1 MLTRVGGLLLIVGSL
16 VAVFLVVLVTGGTAV
31 GLGGA
36 EVNGQYVVAYFALI
50 GVGTAAIALG
60 GAAPFG
66 SLGIRLA
73 TANTSAGALLLAGS
87 GVGGESTAILSLI
100 GLLFM
105 AVGLFAVGATLIR
118 WPGWSKWT
126 GGAMLTG
133 VLLTVVGTI
142 GPHEMGGPP
151 LAFLGIALVV
161 ASIAALGILG
171 LRTGR
176 SSSVAS
182 DT

>member
-16 VAVFLVVLVTGGTAV
+16 VAVFLAVFVTGGTAV

-50 GVGTAAIALG
+50 AAGTAAIAVG

-66 SLGIRLA
+66 SLGARLA
-73 TANTSAGALLLAGS
+73 AANTSAGALFLAVS
-87 GVGGESTAILSLI
+87 GVGGESTAILGLI

-105 AVGLFAVGATLIR
+105 AIGLFAVGATLIR

-126 GGAMLTG
+126 GAAMLVG
-133 VLLTVVGTI
+133 LLFTVPGTI
-142 GPHEMGGPP
+142 GPREIQP
-151 LAFLGIALVV
+151 LAFVGIALVL
-161 ASIAALGILG
+161 ASIAALGILAFRAGG
-171 LRTGR
+171 LR
-176 SSSVAS
+176 SAPAS
-182 DT
+182 T